1 MNESISMRVTALI
14 LSLLMKGGISN
25 PKPETVVFLTARCLF
40 SNFETFD
47 PDKIRAKLKL
57 NYNTIEK
64 E

>member
-1 MNESISMRVTALI
+1 
-14 LSLLMKGGISN
+14 MKGGISY

-64 E
+64 EKN